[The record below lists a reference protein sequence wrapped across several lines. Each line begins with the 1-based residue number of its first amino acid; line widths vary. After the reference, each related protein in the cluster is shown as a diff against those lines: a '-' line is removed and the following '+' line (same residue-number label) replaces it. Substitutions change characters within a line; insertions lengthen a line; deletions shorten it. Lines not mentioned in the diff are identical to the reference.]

1 MPLGILII
9 LASKAQG
16 AAKIFNRRRWMADCF
31 LPCVER
37 LLESIPVFGFQFRL
51 CKCVPDIG
59 IVRSDGENSPTQL
72 DNCRFVRGVFGCFQ
86 LGSQLRNLLARAESR
101 NHGIDAQCQ
110 QECKCNEAG
119 RGARI
124 MDTLPSMLQW
134 LCPRS
139 RLWLWRAG
147 A

>member
-37 LLESIPVFGFQFRL
+37 LLESIPVF
-51 CKCVPDIG
+51 G

-119 RGARI
+119 QGDRI
-124 MDTLPSMLQW
+124 MDTVHSSLQW
-134 LCPRS
+134 L
-139 RLWLWRAG
+139 
-147 A
+147 